1 MMIGDRYCCICIHI
15 YKIGVELLL
24 CKSHV
29 LKILVLETDRLSG
42 IKYNFKLT
50 FFYKVTMN
58 ICSI

>member
-50 FFYKVTMN
+50 FF
-58 ICSI
+58 IR